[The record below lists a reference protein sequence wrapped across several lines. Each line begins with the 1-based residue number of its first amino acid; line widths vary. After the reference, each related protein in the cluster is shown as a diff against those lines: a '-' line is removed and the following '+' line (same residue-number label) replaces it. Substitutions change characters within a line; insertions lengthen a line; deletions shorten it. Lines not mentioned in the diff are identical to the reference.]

1 MIIVHYM
8 ADHIYKTKVYYEDTD
23 AGGIVYYAR
32 YLHFIERA
40 RTEMIYDYFKLNHRQ
55 LRDQFNAIFVV
66 RECNVKYLK
75 SANFEDHLQV
85 KTKVIKKSPVRLNLL
100 QEVSRDNETLVTA
113 VTSVSL
119 SLETS
124 CNKLSLTGDFFIT
137 FVLTCRWSSKF
148 ADFKYLTLHSLTTK
162 IALN

>member
-1 MIIVHYM
+1 M

-40 RTEMIYDYFKLNHRQ
+40 RTEMIYDHLKLNHKQ
-55 LRDQFNAIFVV
+55 LREQFNVIFVV

-75 SANFEDHLQV
+75 SANFEDNLEI

-100 QEVSRDNETLVTA
+100 QEVSKNNEILVSAQVELA
-113 VTSVSL
+113 VIGSNGSVSKISKDL
-119 SLETS
+119 LE
-124 CNKLSLTGDFFIT
+124 
-137 FVLTCRWSSKF
+137 
-148 ADFKYLTLHSLTTK
+148 K
-162 IALN
+162 I

>member
-1 MIIVHYM
+1 MLKWNFLKLIVNYM

-40 RTEMIYDYFKLNHRQ
+40 RTEMIYDHLKLNHKQ
-55 LRDQFNAIFVV
+55 LREQFNVIFVV

-75 SANFEDHLQV
+75 SANFEDNLEI

-100 QEVSRDNETLVTA
+100 QEVFKNDEILVTA
-113 VTSVSL
+113 QVELAVIGSNGSVSKISKDL
-119 SLETS
+119 LE
-124 CNKLSLTGDFFIT
+124 
-137 FVLTCRWSSKF
+137 
-148 ADFKYLTLHSLTTK
+148 K
-162 IALN
+162 I

>member
-1 MIIVHYM
+1 M

-40 RTEMIYDYFKLNHRQ
+40 RTEMIYDHLKLNHKQ
-55 LRDQFNAIFVV
+55 LREQFNVIFVV

-75 SANFEDHLQV
+75 SANFEDNLEI

-100 QEVSRDNETLVTA
+100 QEVSRDNEILVTA
-113 VTSVSL
+113 QVELAVIGSNGSVI
-119 SLETS
+119 
-124 CNKLSLTGDFFIT
+124 KLSKDLLG
-137 FVLTCRWSSKF
+137 
-148 ADFKYLTLHSLTTK
+148 K
-162 IALN
+162 I

>member
-1 MIIVHYM
+1 M

-40 RTEMIYDYFKLNHRQ
+40 RTEMIYDHLKLNHKQ
-55 LRDQFNAIFVV
+55 LREQFNVIFVV

-75 SANFEDHLQV
+75 SANFEDNLEI

-100 QEVSRDNETLVTA
+100 QEVFKNDEILVTA
-113 VTSVSL
+113 QVELAVIGSNGSVSKISKDL
-119 SLETS
+119 LE
-124 CNKLSLTGDFFIT
+124 
-137 FVLTCRWSSKF
+137 
-148 ADFKYLTLHSLTTK
+148 K
-162 IALN
+162 I

>member
-1 MIIVHYM
+1 M

-40 RTEMIYDYFKLNHRQ
+40 RTEMIYDHLNLNHNQ
-55 LRDQFNAIFVV
+55 LRDQFNVIFVV

-75 SANFEDHLQV
+75 SANFEDNLEI

-100 QEVSRDNETLVTA
+100 QEVSKNDEILVTA
-113 VTSVSL
+113 QVELAVIGSNGSVSKISKDL
-119 SLETS
+119 LE
-124 CNKLSLTGDFFIT
+124 
-137 FVLTCRWSSKF
+137 
-148 ADFKYLTLHSLTTK
+148 K
-162 IALN
+162 I